1 MSLGR
6 RTWSPNTLKCCDC
19 GATLK
24 VERTEKKVA
33 VDAAFAP
40 GIPGAI
46 CHQCFMHI
54 DGLKVPDVETKDA
67 VHLIQG
73 QDYEIKTVDA
83 IQAWLDFFGWN
94 APVAGACAS
103 RLHAENKSREAYDL
117 LKAAR
122 EHTDPG
128 FIDNERAMLL
138 LIDGETG
145 QALDLLTSTT
155 AADHPRWHLHNGIL
169 ANSVGK
175 IEAAAEH
182 FKLQIKDHPNE
193 ILGWSALGFHYMQEM
208 GDYPAAES
216 TYRQACELFPTKQ
229 EFRAWLG
236 DALLRMDRHREALTE
251 LESSLFL
258 EPLDE
263 RFSAGVED
271 LIVQIRETLGESE

>member
-1 MSLGR
+1 MPIGR

-19 GATLK
+19 GVALK
-24 VERTEKKVA
+24 VERTDKKVV

-40 GIPGAI
+40 GIPGAM
-46 CHQCFMHI
+46 CDKCFMHI

-67 VHLIQG
+67 IHLIQG

-94 APVAGACAS
+94 APIAGACAA
-103 RLHAENKSREAYDL
+103 RLHAENKPRDAYDL

-122 EHTDPG
+122 EHTNQG

-145 QALDLLTSTT
+145 QALDLLAATT
-155 AADHPRWHLHNGIL
+155 AEDHPRWHLHNGIL

-175 IEAAAEH
+175 IEAAGEH
-182 FKLQIKDHPNE
+182 FKMQVKEQPKE
-193 ILGWSALGFHYMQEM
+193 FAGWLAMGFHYMQEI
-208 GDYPAAES
+208 GDVPAAER
-216 TYRQACELFPTKQ
+216 TYREACELFPTKQ

-236 DALLRMDRHREALTE
+236 DSLLRQDRPREALAE
-251 LESSLFL
+251 LESALFL
-258 EPLDE
+258 DPVDE
-263 RFSAGVED
+263 RFRAGIED
-271 LIVQIRETLGESE
+271 LIVQVQETLGESE